1 MIERAVALGFSAIA
15 IADHDTLAGVPEA
28 QAHADKLGIEY
39 LPATEISA
47 RFGPAEIHILGYG
60 VRLDNPELNEELKAL
75 CDSRANR
82 AEQIVD
88 KLNKLGVEVLLDKIH
103 ERANGGAI
111 GRLHIAQEIHTKGYT
126 RTVQQGFD
134 KYIGIGRPA
143 YVEKGCV
150 SCEHAIELI
159 HGADGLAVLAHPGLG
174 RTPGLVAT
182 LIGLPLD
189 GIEVYHS
196 KHSAGQVA
204 VFSEIAT
211 ERGLLITGGSDCHGE
226 AKNKPEIGNV
236 RTPYRHYE
244 LLRNALRHVHREN

>member
-1 MIERAVALGFSAIA
+1 MWFGRSAPVCQRCAGTSERSPAASQQYVDLHTHTCHSDGTYTPAEVIERAVALGFSAIA

-126 RTVQQGFD
+126 RTVQQG
-134 KYIGIGRPA
+134 
-143 YVEKGCV
+143 
-150 SCEHAIELI
+150 
-159 HGADGLAVLAHPGLG
+159 
-174 RTPGLVAT
+174 
-182 LIGLPLD
+182 
-189 GIEVYHS
+189 
-196 KHSAGQVA
+196 
-204 VFSEIAT
+204 
-211 ERGLLITGGSDCHGE
+211 
-226 AKNKPEIGNV
+226 
-236 RTPYRHYE
+236 
-244 LLRNALRHVHREN
+244 